1 MKILTDNTK
10 AKIAEQYGNEPFY
23 VIAIYWSDN
32 EGYSYYSDR
41 DIATTNIKGQ
51 VLEMSDLDAIVNVSN
66 SSDSQSITLT
76 LDDIDGKIKDI
87 IDNHDVHKR
96 DVMLFQWFE
105 GLVFE
110 DLFLLFRGKI
120 NSPLVW
126 NEGKRT
132 VSLTVVTQLEDKEV
146 GFSPE
151 EGEFPNIPTELVD
164 QP

>member
-87 IDNHDVHKR
+87 IDNYDVHKR

-105 GLVFE
+105 GLR
-110 DLFLLFRGKI
+110 LR
-120 NSPLVW
+120 
-126 NEGKRT
+126 
-132 VSLTVVTQLEDKEV
+132 
-146 GFSPE
+146 
-151 EGEFPNIPTELVD
+151 
-164 QP
+164 